1 LLDLGTVKESASVTV
16 NGSHVGTLIGPRY
29 TIIIDRELLTGHD
42 TLEIRVSN
50 LMANRIAD
58 LDRREVFWK
67 RFYNINFPARLAA
80 NRKDGLFTAAGW
92 VPVESGLLGPV
103 TVSRVSVD
111 E

>member
-1 LLDLGTVKESASVTV
+1 
-16 NGSHVGTLIGPRY
+16 
-29 TIIIDRELLTGHD
+29 
-42 TLEIRVSN
+42 
-50 LMANRIAD
+50 MANRIAD

-103 TVSRVSVD
+103 TLSRVSVD